1 MNGIFS
7 AISAVKLILGLLDVE
22 DDRFGEEVVA
32 EIFRKPQR
40 AGEEREV
47 KEFAV
52 NGWDLCLF
60 VVQPG
65 KAAKHPIGGMERVSE
80 AQGVDPQSVFLHAG
94 GRNCD
99 LNFELTHLLLGGIF
113 LCFKKTQSSPLFKL
127 NIAAEQ
133 VFLLNLILRP
143 ASRRPKGSCLRA
155 SRNRL
160 RGRGAGPIVF
170 LVSDQVLTIQGQA
183 V

>member
-7 AISAVKLILGLLDVE
+7 AISAVKLILGLLGVE

-47 KEFAV
+47 KEFFV
-52 NGWDLCLF
+52 NGWDLCLL
-60 VVQPG
+60 VVPPG

-94 GRNCD
+94 GQIS
-99 LNFELTHLLLGGIF
+99 GIHNANVPAGS
-113 LCFKKTQSSPLFKL
+113 T
-127 NIAAEQ
+127 E
-133 VFLLNLILRP
+133 VF
-143 ASRRPKGSCLRA
+143 
-155 SRNRL
+155 
-160 RGRGAGPIVF
+160 GR
-170 LVSDQVLTIQGQA
+170 
-183 V
+183 